1 MASET
6 LERETPAEEYTF
18 ALREEALTV
27 LLRSVIGGGLALLV
41 IGLLLLSGGGN
52 VSTSLVVGALLL
64 ATGWL
69 ASVVFRRRSYRM
81 AVSVLLTGAILSIAL
96 TIPFYQLRG
105 NPFIFFLPLVVG
117 VAGILL
123 RPIYGFVVTTA
134 GAVAIALMAAAS
146 GFGNQVIYTGF
157 FAAITLGYMS
167 SVIAWLSAQ
176 TFLAAAEW
184 AMYSYRKVERREAQL
199 YESEQRLQRALL
211 DREFLNSQLLSNN
224 IELERARRAAEEA
237 NRLKSQFVANMS
249 HELRTPLNA
258 IIGFSY
264 ILKQELK
271 GPLNEEQHDFV
282 QRIYDSGEHLLKL
295 LNDILDNAKLEAGRL
310 ELRPEPA
317 ELEPL
322 IHEALVTAD
331 SLLRGKPIELRQ
343 ELPPHLPLVMVDRL
357 RLAQVLLNLLS
368 NAIKFTDQGSVTVR
382 AAVMSGHPLGD
393 LSGASGMQHVLV
405 EVSDTGIG
413 IAEEHQSLIFEEY
426 RQADETLSRRYG
438 GTGLGLPISKHLVEL
453 HGGRLSV
460 SSRLGVG
467 ATFRF
472 TLPVAVPERNGASLS
487 AEGGNLLEMRTD
499 HELRTA

>member
-18 ALREEALTV
+18 ALREEALTM
-27 LLRSVIGGGLALLV
+27 LWRSVIGGGIILLV
-41 IGLLLLSGGGN
+41 IGLLLLSGGGDI
-52 VSTSLVVGALLL
+52 STSLVVGALLM

-69 ASVVFRRRSYRM
+69 ANLISRRGSYRM
-81 AVSVLLTGAILSIAL
+81 AVGILLTGAVLSICA
-96 TIPFYQLRG
+96 TIPFYELKA
-105 NPFIFFLPLVVG
+105 NPFIFFMPLVVG
-117 VAGILL
+117 IAGILL
-123 RPIYGFVVTTA
+123 RPVYGFVVTTLA
-134 GAVAIALMAAAS
+134 AIGIGLMAWVS
-146 GFGNQVIYTGF
+146 GLGPDVIHRSF
-157 FAAITLGYMS
+157 FAAVALGYLS
-167 SVIAWLSAQ
+167 AVIAWLSAQ

-199 YESEQRLQRALL
+199 YESEQRLQRVLL
-211 DREFLNSQLLSNN
+211 DKDYLNSQLMSSN

-258 IIGFSY
+258 VIGFSY

-310 ELRPEPA
+310 ELRCEA
-317 ELEPL
+317 LTLEPI
-322 IHEALVTAD
+322 IHETLVTAT
-331 SLLRGKPIELRQ
+331 SLLRDKPVDLRQ
-343 ELPPHLPLVMVDRL
+343 DLPPQLPTVVADRL

-368 NAIKFTDQGSVTVR
+368 NAIKFTERGSITVR
-382 AAVMSGHPLGD
+382 AYVAPGGPLGEPPA
-393 LSGASGMQHVLV
+393 GPGHAHLV
-405 EVSDTGIG
+405 IEVADTGLG
-413 IAEEHQSLIFEEY
+413 IAEEHQGLIFEEY

-453 HGGRLSV
+453 HGGRLTV
-460 SSRLGVG
+460 TSRLGAG
-467 ATFRF
+467 STFRF
-472 TLPVAVPERNGASLS
+472 TLPTAASSVASTDPAGLGDDAV
-487 AEGGNLLEMRTD
+487 EMRTD